1 LNAHMHTAMLSPNS
15 AFVFLRKWRN
25 ISNVHS
31 DVGIKRMLGP
41 GKELEL

>member
-1 LNAHMHTAMLSPNS
+1 MPIYMLHPNS
-15 AFVFLRKWRN
+15 AFVFILLRKWGN

-31 DVGIKRMLGP
+31 DVGIKRMLCP